1 MSFDP
6 YEFDRSYRS
15 EEDYPL
21 GLYMSNVFLWMF
33 LGLMIT
39 FGVAIGC
46 WISGAALVVLS
57 VGGFLLITVA
67 QFVAVIVLS
76 AMLEKMSVGAER
88 GWFIAYSVLTGV
100 TISVN
105 LYVFELGSLVFVFLV
120 TALFFGALGLYGHRT
135 RSDLSGLR
143 PYLIS
148 GLVVL
153 IIYGIISIFIPVGAA
168 DMVMT
173 LGGVLL
179 FLAFTAYDMQR
190 SRYFYDVYRYDQAM
204 LEKAAVFSALQLY
217 LDFINLFLRLL
228 RYLGK
233 RRD

>member
-1 MSFDP
+1 
-6 YEFDRSYRS
+6 
-15 EEDYPL
+15 
-21 GLYMSNVFLWMF
+21 MSNVFLWMF

-39 FGVAIGC
+39 FGVAIGT
-46 WISGAALVVLS
+46 WMSGVALVVLS
-57 VGGFLLITVA
+57 MGGFLGITIA
-67 QFVAVIVLS
+67 QFVAVIALS
-76 AMLEKMSVGAER
+76 AFVEKLSVGAAR
-88 GWFIAYSVLTGV
+88 GWFIAYSVLTGLTV
-100 TISVN
+100 SVN
-105 LYVFELGSLVFVFLV
+105 LYVFELGSLVFVFLI

-135 RSDLSGLR
+135 QSDLSGLR

-153 IIYGIISIFIPVGAA
+153 IVYGIISIFVPMGVA
-168 DMVMT
+168 DVVMT

-179 FLAFTAYDMQR
+179 FLAFTAYDVQR
-190 SRYFYDVYRYDQAM
+190 SRYFYEMYRYNSAM
-204 LEKAAVFSALQLY
+204 LEKAAIYSALQLY